1 MRWNCFS
8 NKTIWFQF
16 LLTNERVDEALELSE
31 MVASRAVN
39 SHESDEKDLDS
50 IVNFVRSRAAFISL
64 KKMELRRA
72 QELFIR
78 GRVDPREI
86 ISLFPRMLPAS
97 SNFTRTVP
105 ALHDIADINQVR
117 QTFARKL
124 LTSFCW
130 KLSYPLLFHRSRE
143 QRKQSWEMQWSWT
156 KMEM

>member
-1 MRWNCFS
+1 M
-8 NKTIWFQF
+8 FQF

-39 SHESDEKDLDS
+39 SNEKDLDS

-143 QRKQSWEMQWSWT
+143 QRKQS
-156 KMEM
+156 

>member
-1 MRWNCFS
+1 M
-8 NKTIWFQF
+8 FQF
-16 LLTNERVDEALELSE
+16 LLTNERVDEALELSA

-39 SHESDEKDLDS
+39 SNEKDLDS

-117 QTFARKL
+117 QTFTQATYYFLLETFVSLAFPSQSRASAKAILRNAMKL
-124 LTSFCW
+124 CNS
-130 KLSYPLLFHRSRE
+130 
-143 QRKQSWEMQWSWT
+143 
-156 KMEM
+156 

>member
-1 MRWNCFS
+1 M
-8 NKTIWFQF
+8 FQF

-117 QTFARKL
+117 QTFTQATYYFLLETFVSLAFPSQSRASAKAILRNAMKL
-124 LTSFCW
+124 CNS
-130 KLSYPLLFHRSRE
+130 
-143 QRKQSWEMQWSWT
+143 
-156 KMEM
+156 